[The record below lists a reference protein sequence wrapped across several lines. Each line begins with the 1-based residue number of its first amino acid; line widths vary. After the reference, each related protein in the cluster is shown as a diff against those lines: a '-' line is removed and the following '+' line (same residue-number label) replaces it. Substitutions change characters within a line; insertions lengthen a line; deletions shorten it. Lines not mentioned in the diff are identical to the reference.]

1 MFSLGSALE
10 RRGVAYSRTLPGVGE
25 DPPLV
30 IVMDVA
36 WDAYDT
42 VLSHLQSEIPWSR
55 SYLIAERGSDPTGA
69 LAPSIRKPFD
79 AAAVAE
85 MLERECELALLERRR
100 RALATKA
107 EELGLLLQSSLEAII
122 GLDRAGQIVFWNRGA
137 EKIYGYR
144 EAEALGAEL
153 GLLGGPAASRRG
165 QIVSG
170 AATEEIT
177 RRHKN
182 GHDVT
187 VLVSRSY
194 AAHDGGDARSIQ
206 CAEVSLDITQRRALE
221 RELEHSKRLAHL
233 GRIAATLSHEINN
246 PLAAIRSYSNWLQ
259 MRARRSRDT
268 DLIDVSN
275 DLDAASE
282 RIATFV
288 DQMTSFARR
297 GTPKLERIALRRC
310 LAISL
315 RMVKP
320 RADSQNVALL
330 DEMSG
335 VADVIIDHDPTRFGH
350 AAINI
355 LSNAI
360 DAAAQGGRHVWLRV
374 SSADAKIHVEVD
386 DDGEGVL
393 AEHKARV
400 FEPFFTTKPFGR
412 GTGLGLWL
420 TEQILQD
427 HGGSVSLI
435 DRPGGGTRVRLS
447 LPLKQEAQ

>member
-1 MFSLGSALE
+1 
-10 RRGVAYSRTLPGVGE
+10 
-25 DPPLV
+25 
-30 IVMDVA
+30 
-36 WDAYDT
+36 
-42 VLSHLQSEIPWSR
+42 
-55 SYLIAERGSDPTGA
+55 
-69 LAPSIRKPFD
+69 
-79 AAAVAE
+79 

-100 RALATKA
+100 RALAAKA
-107 EELGLLLQSSLEAII
+107 EELGLLLQSSLEAIV
-122 GLDRAGQIVFWNRGA
+122 GLDREGRIVFWNRGA
-137 EKIYGYR
+137 EKIYGYT

-153 GLLGGPAASRRG
+153 ALLGGPVVAKRG
-165 QIVSG
+165 LVVSG
-170 AATEEIT
+170 TATEEIT
-177 RRHKN
+177 RKHKD
-182 GHDVT
+182 GREVT
-187 VLVSRSY
+187 VLLSRSY
-194 AAHDGGDARSIQ
+194 AAQGGGDAHSIQ

-320 RADSQNVALL
+320 RADSQSVTVF
-330 DEMSG
+330 DEMG
-335 VADVIIDHDPTRFGH
+335 TDADLIVDHDPTRFGH

-360 DAAAQGGRHVWLRV
+360 DAAALGGRQVWIRV
-374 SSADAKIHVEVD
+374 STRDAKIHVEVD

-427 HGGSVSLI
+427 HGGSVSLV

-447 LPLKQEAQ
+447 LPLQAEDH